1 VWLNLYFYELQIKNV
16 RMEKEIWLRVIREEL
31 GILEELATGMITDG
45 RLTVEELELA
55 IARSKIVTREFE
67 MLYKQIPS
75 DDGMGV
81 TVAAKDHPAP
91 TTEKLESGA
100 ETTTHVNDSIEFV
113 VSVVNESPGIA
124 PPQPEEKVVQP
135 IPDSPLRNSSIPAT
149 PNPTDFEF
157 PIPFVPEYTFPPI
170 AAPAP
175 EHEGAAVIDQEVKKE
190 GHPLFKLS
198 PIQSMKDGLTLND
211 RYLYQREL
219 FNNDKARL
227 DETILAM
234 DRLSNIQEAVAYLK
248 ENFKWTR
255 GEASEK
261 FVLLVKRR
269 FYEPKG

>member
-1 VWLNLYFYELQIKNV
+1 
-16 RMEKEIWLRVIREEL
+16 
-31 GILEELATGMITDG
+31 
-45 RLTVEELELA
+45 LT
-55 IARSKIVTREFE
+55 RS
-67 MLYKQIPS
+67 S
-75 DDGMGV
+75 
-81 TVAAKDHPAP
+81 
-91 TTEKLESGA
+91 TE
-100 ETTTHVNDSIEFV
+100 
-113 VSVVNESPGIA
+113 
-124 PPQPEEKVVQP
+124 
-135 IPDSPLRNSSIPAT
+135 
-149 PNPTDFEF
+149 FEF

-170 AAPAP
+170 AAPVP
-175 EHEGAAVIDQEVKKE
+175 EHEGATVIDQEVKKE

-269 FYEPKG
+269 FYESKG

>member
-1 VWLNLYFYELQIKNV
+1 LYFYELQIKKG

-45 RLTVEELELA
+45 KLTVEELELA

-67 MLYKQIPS
+67 MLYKQIPAGNS
-75 DDGMGV
+75 MGETIKV
-81 TVAAKDHPAP
+81 EDHPVLS
-91 TTEKLESGA
+91 TEILRSVAGTPNQVEDP
-100 ETTTHVNDSIEFV
+100 VEFV
-113 VSVVNESPGIA
+113 VSAVKESPGIT
-124 PPQPEEKVVQP
+124 PPQPEEKVAQP
-135 IPDSPLRNSSIPAT
+135 IPDSPSRNSSIPVT
-149 PNPTDFEF
+149 HSPTDFEF
-157 PIPFVPEYTFPPI
+157 PIPYVAEYTLPPL
-170 AAPAP
+170 APPAP
-175 EHEGAAVIDQEVKKE
+175 ESEGAAVIDQEVKKE